1 MKLLIEKNFDLC
13 PNYTAFSKTPYVEHK
28 VLTSYNLSVRR
39 AHDLREVTA
48 SVLRV
53 QVSSTHIV
61 EQRNAWLNR

>member
-1 MKLLIEKNFDLC
+1 MKLLIEKNFDVC
-13 PNYTAFSKTPYVEHK
+13 ANYTACRKTPDVEDK

-39 AHDLREVTA
+39 AHDLRKVTA
-48 SVLRV
+48 AVLLV